1 MTKVDG
7 WEVNM
12 VKVSLTVTE
21 ELDNEES
28 SKSLTLK
35 FDQEYVDRESLQKL
49 FDYFLHEYS
58 IDN

>member
-1 MTKVDG
+1 
-7 WEVNM
+7 M

>member
-1 MTKVDG
+1 
-7 WEVNM
+7 M

-35 FDQEYVDRESLQKL
+35 FDQEYVDREALQKL